1 MEVTLG
7 KIVQAR
13 RTQAKALG
21 FQGTERKLT
30 WMELRKQLDFGTRFV
45 ERWAIKIKKK

>member
-1 MEVTLG
+1 MG